1 MDRALDCGS
10 KGCGFESRRA
20 HMQKHEFNIP
30 YSYELRDCV
39 DNVVP
44 ISENYLNSNSFRLL
58 RVAHFR
64 SIKMTIDGGEFTR
77 DEILNLLKIRSRQ
90 PVDIFQPY
98 KRNY

>member
-44 ISENYLNSNSFRLL
+44 ISENDLNSNSFRLL